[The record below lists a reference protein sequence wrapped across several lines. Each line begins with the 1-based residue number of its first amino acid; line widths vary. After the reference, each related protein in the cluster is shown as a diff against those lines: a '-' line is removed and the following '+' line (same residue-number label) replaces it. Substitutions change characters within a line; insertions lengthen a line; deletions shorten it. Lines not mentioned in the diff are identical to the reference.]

1 MSTQGL
7 LSGKSGLSENNK
19 AFMEIMHLN
28 LGQKSSGGSSDELP
42 RMNSAVKMDKKTDTI
57 PSADRGMT
65 SDERT
70 TLEEKTDAFSKEVE
84 QTVAEE
90 LDVSEEDVKEAMES
104 LGLTY
109 LDLTDTGNLAALC
122 AALKGNESTLELLVD
137 PGFTDMLSQIKDLAA
152 ALTQETGLS
161 LEGIKEA
168 LATQPDDIFSE
179 MLDGAMDDRTETQAL
194 PREEITADQE
204 LQKAGKDAA
213 AETQGTQETQVT
225 GEVRQQKQTS
235 GESDQMPGQNQRG
248 MLQSR
253 NEDGMAFHA
262 MTQTQSTV
270 YEPATQTV
278 TLETGE
284 QVDVVRIIDQIVE
297 EARAVITEDTS
308 TMEMLL
314 HPEGLGK
321 VLMQVSE
328 KEGAITARIYTQNES
343 VKEALENQMVELKE
357 QLNQGGTRVNSIEI
371 AVAPHEFEKNLE
383 EGQQQNPQEE
393 TPEQQQKHA
402 RSLRMD
408 DLDQLSGLM
417 TEEEELAV
425 KIMRDRGNTMNLR
438 A

>member
-1 MSTQGL
+1 
-7 LSGKSGLSENNK
+7 
-19 AFMEIMHLN
+19 
-28 LGQKSSGGSSDELP
+28 
-42 RMNSAVKMDKKTDTI
+42 
-57 PSADRGMT
+57 
-65 SDERT
+65 
-70 TLEEKTDAFSKEVE
+70 
-84 QTVAEE
+84 
-90 LDVSEEDVKEAMES
+90 
-104 LGLTY
+104 
-109 LDLTDTGNLAALC
+109 
-122 AALKGNESTLELLVD
+122 
-137 PGFTDMLSQIKDLAA
+137 
-152 ALTQETGLS
+152 
-161 LEGIKEA
+161 
-168 LATQPDDIFSE
+168 
-179 MLDGAMDDRTETQAL
+179 L